1 LLPTYTGVYLF
12 IDKQNK
18 VIYVGK
24 AINLRKRVSSY
35 FSSKDLGE
43 KTKMLV
49 TQIDKIKT
57 IGVTSELEAFL
68 LEEKLIKKYLP
79 HYNIRLVDGKS
90 YIRLKITIKDLY
102 PKVLLVRKEEN
113 DGSLYFGPYTSSNSL
128 RSVLKLLRRIFPY
141 QSVLNHQKNLCLYYH
156 LGLCPC
162 PYVTND
168 INYKKTIKHIIDFL
182 NGDTKKVIKELEN
195 ERDIFSKAEKFEQAN
210 RIQEKINQIT
220 LITSSFYKPFE
231 YEENPNLRSD
241 VLNFELNSLKKILN
255 ENGVGVENLVRI
267 ECYDISN
274 TSGTNATGSMV
285 VLTNGERD
293 TSSYRRFKIKRDYK
307 NKPNDFAMIKEVIER
322 RIKNTT
328 WPSPS
333 LFVID
338 GGKGQVTSAKEVLDN
353 FKIKIPLIGL
363 AKREETIVTS
373 NLKEIK
379 LPKDSKAL
387 LIIMKIR
394 DEAHRFAITYHKKLR
409 AKFIFE

>member
-24 AINLRKRVSSY
+24 AINLRKRVASY

-43 KTKMLV
+43 KTKILV
-49 TQIDKIKT
+49 SQIDKIKT
-57 IGVTSELEAFL
+57 IGVSSELESFL

-79 HYNIRLVDGKS
+79 RFNIKLVDGKS
-90 YIRLKITIKDLY
+90 YIRLKITIKDKY

-113 DGSLYFGPYTSSNSL
+113 DNCLYFGPYTSSTSL
-128 RSVLKLLRRIFPY
+128 KSVLKLIRRIFPY
-141 QSVLNHQKNLCLYYH
+141 QSVLNHPKNLCLYYH

-162 PYVTND
+162 PYVTNNV
-168 INYKKTIKHIIDFL
+168 NYKKNIEHIIDFL
-182 NGDTKKVIKELEN
+182 NGDAKKVIRDLEN
-195 ERDIFSKAEKFEQAN
+195 ERNKFSINEQFEQAN
-210 RIQEKINQIT
+210 IIQTKINQIG

-241 VLNFELNSLKKILN
+241 VLNFELNSLKDILN
-255 ENGVGVENLVRI
+255 ENGVNVKNLNRI

-285 VLTNGERD
+285 VLTNGEKD
-293 TSSYRRFKIKRDYK
+293 TSSYRRFKIKRDYN
-307 NKPNDFAMIKEVIER
+307 NKPNDFAMIKEVLER

-328 WPSPS
+328 WPAPS

-338 GGKGQVTSAKEVLDN
+338 GGKGQVTSAKEILDN
-353 FKIKIPLIGL
+353 FKIRIPVIGL
-363 AKREETIVTS
+363 AKREEIIITS

-387 LIIMKIR
+387 QLIMKIR

-409 AKFIFE
+409 SRFIFE